1 MKRILSDNGMLLVL
15 IVLCAVFSATTIE
28 RQYREGV
35 PAADELAE
43 RIARD
48 APAAASVLIVAQAT
62 ETDRLFVERLS
73 TALTAREFVLPP
85 PVNGAPRDGRAR
97 LRELAEAG
105 RRIDVIACTH
115 PTSRWQIFDGLGD
128 DFPALGDP
136 RIVSPAPYTWPVF
149 LNAANLL
156 NIANQISIIAII
168 AIGMTLV
175 IITAGIDLSVG
186 SLIALSAVVTC
197 LYIERVA
204 GSEQASVAG
213 MLAGAL
219 LGILVCAAC
228 GLFTGLTIT
237 LFQVPPFIV
246 TLAMMMIASGTA
258 LLLTKGA
265 SVSHVPPSFV
275 WLGQKTTLG
284 LPNAV
289 WLMLL
294 LYLAA
299 HVLMTRTVLGRYLY
313 AVGGNPEAA
322 RLSGVPVRRVVLF
335 AYVVSGMLA
344 GLGGVTMASQLKS
357 ASPDYGSMYE
367 LYVIAAVVV
376 GGTSL
381 SGGEGKVVG
390 TLIGAFIIAVIRN
403 GMNLNNI
410 DPFLQKVV
418 LGVVIL
424 AAVLIDRLKH
434 RFGTSD

>member
-48 APAAASVLIVAQAT
+48 APAGASVLIVAQAT

-73 TALTAREFVLPP
+73 TALTAREFVLTP

-105 RRIDVIACTH
+105 RPLDVIACTH
-115 PTSRWQIFDGLGD
+115 AASRWQIFDGFGD
-128 DFPALGDP
+128 DFPALGEP

-213 MLAGAL
+213 MLTGAL

-381 SGGEGKVVG
+381 SGGEGKVIG